1 VKKLKYLMILLA
13 LTTQVAISQEITNDF
28 YDDAETHSLKGS
40 TMIQVTGEI
49 GNPGEIDITGLPV
62 RSLIIKEAL
71 FEGDSN
77 KFTGAYRYDGY
88 SLYDL
93 LNHVLLKKKNEAEFP
108 PVIDL
113 YVKVENDRG
122 ESVVLSWGEIYYP
135 IHRHEIIIATK
146 VARIVPSKTKELW
159 PLPEKV
165 KLVVGHDL
173 LTERNITSP
182 VKITVFS
189 SSRSY
194 PVNRELKPLYSP
206 EINIFDK
213 DKFLD
218 KITVSPV
225 SGQKLNYETI
235 FYGRGRGIHSTTP
248 FSGELLKG
256 ALEQYFNLSH
266 ENLRNGYFVIV
277 SVDGYRCVFT
287 YSEIFNRNDQSE
299 LLLVREKENN
309 DGGAFRLFPSA
320 DFFSDRAIK
329 AVSEIRLMKE

>member
-1 VKKLKYLMILLA
+1 
-13 LTTQVAISQEITNDF
+13 
-28 YDDAETHSLKGS
+28 
-40 TMIQVTGEI
+40 
-49 GNPGEIDITGLPV
+49 
-62 RSLIIKEAL
+62 
-71 FEGDSN
+71 
-77 KFTGAYRYDGY
+77 
-88 SLYDL
+88 
-93 LNHVLLKKKNEAEFP
+93 
-108 PVIDL
+108 
-113 YVKVENDRG
+113 
-122 ESVVLSWGEIYYP
+122 
-135 IHRHEIIIATK
+135 
-146 VARIVPSKTKELW
+146 
-159 PLPEKV
+159 
-165 KLVVGHDL
+165 
-173 LTERNITSP
+173 
-182 VKITVFS
+182 
-189 SSRSY
+189 
-194 PVNRELKPLYSP
+194 LYSP